1 MYLQNSIKD
10 SPAKYAI
17 EGLSKSGE
25 HYEEAVKCLK
35 SRYDRPRLIHQAHV
49 RRILNAPVLKEG
61 SGKELRILHDIVLQ
75 HLRALGHEPTNSF
88 ITSLL
93 ELKLDTTTMFEWQR
107 HSQEHADVPDWQELL
122 DFLNLRAQAAEASS
136 TRKKF
141 PGSGNSSDN
150 SNNSQ
155 GNKPGHTFS
164 SNAALRLKRAVLHV
178 RMKIIHCIL
187 VPRFGLYL
195 TLIRLRC

>member
-1 MYLQNSIKD
+1 M
-10 SPAKYAI
+10 
-17 EGLSKSGE
+17 
-25 HYEEAVKCLK
+25 KCLK

-187 VPRFGLYL
+187 VPRFGPYL